1 MRCKIT
7 KYLIFKFVKMDIKQY
22 SKLNRLHLGKGL
34 HGLRLLNG
42 YSLEDL
48 AFYIGKDAAYLSR
61 IENTKLSP
69 KMETVSEILAFYE
82 MTLKEFYDKLDDF
95 I

>member
-1 MRCKIT
+1 MDT
-7 KYLIFKFVKMDIKQY
+7 KKY
-22 SKLNRLHLGKGL
+22 SKINKLHLGNGL
-34 HGLRLLNG
+34 KGLRLLNG

-48 AFYIGKDAAYLSR
+48 AFYIDKDAAYLSR

-69 KMETVSEILAFYE
+69 KMETISEILAFYE
-82 MTLKEFYDKLDDF
+82 MTLKEFYDRLDEF